1 MSSAAGQGG
10 TQRLKPTDVVGNY
23 EIIRP
28 IGAGGMGQV
37 FLAQHRTIRARRA
50 AIKVAHDR
58 DRSERSTAEFYN
70 EIETLSRIRHP
81 NVVSLLDAGE
91 DGAGT
96 FWMALEYI
104 EGRSLSDLLREEGR
118 LLIEDALLICAEIAD
133 GVAAAHEIG
142 VLHRD
147 IKPANVIVTPDDQI
161 KVVDF
166 GIAKLTREVPAN
178 AHMTQD
184 GMVKGTTAFL
194 SPEAVVRVPGVTAD
208 HRQDVFALG
217 VLLFL
222 LLAGRHPFAEPDG
235 SMPQGNDLGQRILMI
250 KEPWLPHI
258 LHGFPEDVAR
268 IVSKMMMKAP
278 NDRYATM
285 REVAAALRE
294 ARARFLQNQPTPHLR
309 SIAARRAARMTQAR
323 DAASVPDVQLGVGRG
338 RQDSAARRGGT
349 VASRPMG
356 PQEHA
361 DLSNLLAAS
370 RSPSQTPAPADPK
383 LTMVMHTEIGSG
395 PLPYGMPLESDQL
408 HEVIDEDI
416 SSHPNPAR
424 PAALGGMQIPEGMSA
439 AAFAQAQAAHMRAME
454 RRGRGRQ
461 MSHPGPLQPVAV
473 KPQSSMSPVVIIAAV
488 ALLIAVGLG
497 LFVLLR

>member
-1 MSSAAGQGG
+1 
-10 TQRLKPTDVVGNY
+10 VGNY
-23 EIIRP
+23 EIVKP

-133 GVAAAHEIG
+133 GVAAAHDIG

-184 GMVKGTTAFL
+184 GMVKGTVAFL
-194 SPEAVVRVPGVTAD
+194 SPEAVVKVPGVKAD

-235 SMPQGNDLGQRILMI
+235 SMPGGSELGQRILMM
-250 KEPWLPHI
+250 KEPWLPHM

-268 IVSKMMMKAP
+268 IVGKMMMKAP
-278 NDRYATM
+278 SDRYATM
-285 REVAAALRE
+285 REVADALKA
-294 ARARFLQNQPTPHLR
+294 ARARFLQNQPTPQLR
-309 SIAARRAARMTQAR
+309 SIASRRAARETQAR
-323 DAASVPDVQLGVGRG
+323 EAGAVQDPQLSVGRA

-349 VASRPMG
+349 VASRPLG
-356 PQEHA
+356 PHEHA
-361 DLSNLLAAS
+361 DLSNLLAGS
-370 RSPSQTPAPADPK
+370 RALPAPQPADPK
-383 LTMVMHTEIGSG
+383 RTVVMQTEIGSG
-395 PLPYGMPLESDQL
+395 PLPYGVPLESDQL
-408 HEVIDEDI
+408 HEVIDEDV

-424 PAALGGMQIPEGMSA
+424 PAHGQQIPQGMSQ
-439 AAFAQAQAAHMRAME
+439 AAFEQAQAAHLRSLE

-473 KPQSSMSPVVIIAAV
+473 RPQPKVAPVVVFAGV
-488 ALLIAVGLG
+488 ALAIAVVLG
-497 LFVLLR
+497 LLILLR